1 MGQCRRELISISLGW
16 WVPWVLEQVQFNPDS
31 CLLYCMH
38 MAVWCPPFVLTSK
51 SKSSHTKYFSHTE
64 CTLPLSCQSRH
75 PPTDIMELVAEL
87 GNLPKT
93 SFLNSKKLIMFVI
106 LSDQTVQQAVQ
117 CKLKF
122 CTEVQFL
129 DPRYVPSVCW
139 SGSWIKWGLHLPLQ
153 EWGLWASKGQE
164 GSKSNYLTTLASI
177 LTSDKWTTDW
187 AGQEVFIRSRKKSLK
202 ISTIYNYFFFF
213 IW

>member
-1 MGQCRRELISISLGW
+1 
-16 WVPWVLEQVQFNPDS
+16 
-31 CLLYCMH
+31 MH
-38 MAVWCPPFVLTSK
+38 ITFK
-51 SKSSHTKYFSHTE
+51 
-64 CTLPLSCQSRH
+64 LPIT
-75 PPTDIMELVAEL
+75 PPTNRYNGIS
-87 GNLPKT
+87 GWT
-93 SFLNSKKLIMFVI
+93 GQSSKNFIPEQQKLIIFVI

-202 ISTIYNYFFFF
+202 ISTIYKFFFLF
-213 IW
+213 HLITYSQASPISTMFVACSWVRFLKAWVPVLVGAPGTISVSQAANRERGMLKFLGCLVAGE